1 MQTLIAAL
9 KYLTIW
15 GRLNTTQPAPET
27 IGAAAV
33 YFPVVG
39 SLFGL
44 LLALLNYG
52 LSLYLDSEIL
62 TIFLVA
68 VLLVAT
74 GGVHLEGVKKTFD
87 ALTPVLPSA
96 TNSQEN
102 IFGFVAILFVIS
114 FKFSAVDVLGDKI
127 ALSLLL
133 TPVFARWALVLFIYG
148 YHDRCE
154 ETPRRIAENVRFWHL
169 LATTCATLG
178 LAVYFLG
185 RKALWIGL
193 ALSVVALLA
202 RSLLHRRHAV
212 LSHDNFGAVVE
223 LSETLSLVLLASL

>member
-1 MQTLIAAL
+1 MQKLVAAF

-15 GRLNTTQPAPET
+15 GRLDPSQPSAET

-33 YFPVVG
+33 YFPLIG
-39 SLFGL
+39 ALFGL

-62 TIFLVA
+62 TVFLVA
-68 VLLVAT
+68 VLLAAT

-87 ALTPVLPSA
+87 ALSPILPRA
-96 TNSQEN
+96 AEPHDN
-102 IFGFVAILFVIS
+102 IFGFVAIFFVIS

-127 ALSLLL
+127 NLSLLL
-133 TPVFARWALVLFIYG
+133 MPVFARWALVIFIYG
-148 YHDRCE
+148 YHDRCD
-154 ETPRRIAENVRFWHL
+154 ETPRRIAANVRFWHL
-169 LATTCATLG
+169 LVTTVATLG
-178 LAVYFLG
+178 LAIYLLG

-193 ALSVVALLA
+193 SLSVLVLLA

-212 LSHDNFGAVVE
+212 LTHDNFGAVIE
-223 LSETLSLVLLASL
+223 LSEAASLVLLASL